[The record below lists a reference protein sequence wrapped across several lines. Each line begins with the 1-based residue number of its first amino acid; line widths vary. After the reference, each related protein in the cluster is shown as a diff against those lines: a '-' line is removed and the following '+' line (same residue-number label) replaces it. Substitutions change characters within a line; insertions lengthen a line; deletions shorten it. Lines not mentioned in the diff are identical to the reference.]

1 MPKSCY
7 DFVKW
12 EEFKTG
18 FSCGGKL
25 TFKHVKGGVILVETD
40 FTIKEEKT
48 ISNIVKFDKQWY
60 NKIKF
65 KMNTKERGINMDFL
79 YSLIN
84 NDGVK
89 LLIIVIVL
97 DTIFGILRAI
107 KEKSLNSCIG
117 IDGIIRKT
125 GMLISIIFLA
135 LIDSIVNIDLI
146 GFIPENVKNVLQ
158 FGKVGI
164 SDIFNLLFIIFEILS
179 IFKNMILCKLPI
191 PKKLQEFLENAM
203 KEMTGEIKEKG
214 E

>member
-1 MPKSCY
+1 
-7 DFVKW
+7 
-12 EEFKTG
+12 
-18 FSCGGKL
+18 
-25 TFKHVKGGVILVETD
+25 
-40 FTIKEEKT
+40 
-48 ISNIVKFDKQWY
+48 
-60 NKIKF
+60 
-65 KMNTKERGINMDFL
+65 MDFL

-125 GMLISIIFLA
+125 GTLISIIFLA